1 MLASSSLLGNGGG
14 HRRRSGPAAAA
25 ARSDLGG
32 AAALPTGAAGASALG
47 AGLAG
52 WRLEAQRG
60 ELFSAGGRELQRY
73 GVLLSV
79 LNLLLFPIAYGLWRL
94 RPWAWTLAM
103 ALQECC

>member
-1 MLASSSLLGNGGG
+1 
-14 HRRRSGPAAAA
+14 
-25 ARSDLGG
+25 
-32 AAALPTGAAGASALG
+32 
-47 AGLAG
+47 
-52 WRLEAQRG
+52 
-60 ELFSAGGRELQRY
+60 LQRY